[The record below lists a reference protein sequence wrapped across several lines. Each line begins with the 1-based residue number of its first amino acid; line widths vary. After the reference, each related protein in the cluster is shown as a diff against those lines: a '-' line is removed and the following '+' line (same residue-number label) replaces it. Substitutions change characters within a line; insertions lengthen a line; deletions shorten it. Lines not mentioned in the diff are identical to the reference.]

1 MQEVSVKVSDIL
13 FWQTVEP
20 TIQVAEPICET
31 VVPIFPLHLPT
42 RRHNLTACKM
52 AGAKNEARRHGTT
65 VVKVP
70 QGAAS
75 DGLVDPFDDG
85 RGSSLAD
92 AEMASSR
99 PAIDFDGTS

>member
-1 MQEVSVKVSDIL
+1 MSSSGRPSSRQFRSLSQYAKPSSRS
-13 FWQTVEP
+13 FRF
-20 TIQVAEPICET
+20 
-31 VVPIFPLHLPT
+31 IFRHADS
-42 RRHNLTACKM
+42 HNLTACKM
-52 AGAKNEARRHGTT
+52 AGVKNEARRHGTT